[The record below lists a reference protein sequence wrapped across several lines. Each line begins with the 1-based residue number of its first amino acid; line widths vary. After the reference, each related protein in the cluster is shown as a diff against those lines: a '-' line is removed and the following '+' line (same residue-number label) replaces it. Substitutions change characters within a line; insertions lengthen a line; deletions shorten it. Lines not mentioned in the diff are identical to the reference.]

1 MTEFYNSKV
10 TQSRYRNLDTDVS
23 QTEIDVSL
31 DKLDI
36 SSSEIKLALRNKINE
51 FSCTFLKYLFNEQ
64 QEQNLH
70 LLDDCVL
77 QIFIDLDIK

>member
-23 QTEIDVSL
+23 QTVMDASL

-36 SSSEIKLALRNKINE
+36 SSSEIKLALRKKITDY
-51 FSCTFLKYLFNEQ
+51 SCTFLKYLFNEKK
-64 QEQNLH
+64 EQNLH